1 MADDAKLPNL
11 GGNGFIWILLVAAS
25 TYFVAH
31 QIPLQGS
38 RPATADR
45 SIRERI
51 GEQHV
56 DARLWQDPFAAVAET
71 LAKSPELKPE
81 NCKHT
86 DGQYDHVKL
95 YCRPPSEASS
105 SKGALALIVSVS
117 AAPYSEDQEARRR
130 LRYAVLAGLAAEGFF
145 PEDPQHI
152 GFYWPSPAAPSQAYQ
167 SADIWSQPPQ
177 LATAA
182 QPDEVP
188 TPVAASPN
196 VDERSVGWW
205 HAALLG
211 LAAPSHDVQAPAAG
225 SRDNQPRA
233 NPFEWFRSNREVS
246 KSKDDPKRVL
256 LLWIDEDAL
265 GPDALP
271 VKQLAKL
278 VCPPLPAPARGTSA
292 AWSKVKIIGPRSST
306 TLKDMV
312 EEVAKY
318 PSVQDPTKNVWSRG
332 ICPDEIPAQFY
343 ISDATVSDATL
354 LPKERVRLVPGARR
368 LPRRLLPAP
377 RCQPL
382 PAHRHGRST
391 RGRDRTR
398 AGAARRAQAGRQPSL
413 RADCQ
418 LVRTLHVVRAR
429 ASGGAGT
436 SWWRQNSR
444 TSQV

>member
-167 SADIWSQPPQ
+167 SADIWSQPPSWRQ
-177 LATAA
+177 PLSPTKSRHPLRPRRMSTNGRLAGGTLRFSDW
-182 QPDEVP
+182 PHRL
-188 TPVAASPN
+188 TM
-196 VDERSVGWW
+196 
-205 HAALLG
+205 
-211 LAAPSHDVQAPAAG
+211 
-225 SRDNQPRA
+225 SRH
-233 NPFEWFRSNREVS
+233 
-246 KSKDDPKRVL
+246 
-256 LLWIDEDAL
+256 
-265 GPDALP
+265 
-271 VKQLAKL
+271 
-278 VCPPLPAPARGTSA
+278 PLPDREITSLARFHLSGS
-292 AWSKVKIIGPRSST
+292 GPT
-306 TLKDMV
+306 
-312 EEVAKY
+312 
-318 PSVQDPTKNVWSRG
+318 
-332 ICPDEIPAQFY
+332 
-343 ISDATVSDATL
+343 
-354 LPKERVRLVPGARR
+354 AR
-368 LPRRLLPAP
+368 
-377 RCQPL
+377 
-382 PAHRHGRST
+382 
-391 RGRDRTR
+391 
-398 AGAARRAQAGRQPSL
+398 
-413 RADCQ
+413 
-418 LVRTLHVVRAR
+418 
-429 ASGGAGT
+429 
-436 SWWRQNSR
+436 
-444 TSQV
+444 